1 MKKSGSKSFEDFP
14 STLLYLD
21 DLKDILSVLSTNCA
35 EVRLRTG
42 DYDNVAPEELD
53 ELVSS
58 IKLERFQ
65 NIHIQ
70 ASNPYISIDLQ
81 SYVIRVYISEDN
93 VIQRGVISKIREV
106 VERNER
112 RYFEKALTVIGALP
126 LVAFGIFVFMK
137 EYALS
142 AVMFLLS
149 LMMIFPITKYQMNHK
164 VIILTKNKE
173 NRIPFLKRKK
183 DELLVALASASAG
196 ALISFILIKIFG
208 RP

>member
-21 DLKDILSVLSTNCA
+21 DLKDILSVLSANCE

-42 DYDNVAPEELD
+42 DYDDVAPEELD
-53 ELVSS
+53 ELVSN

-70 ASNPYISIDLQ
+70 TNKPYISIDLQ

-93 VIQRGVISKIREV
+93 VIQRGVISKIREIV
-106 VERNER
+106 KRNER
-112 RYFEKALTVIGALP
+112 RYFEKALTVIGMLP
-126 LVAFGIFVFMK
+126 LVALGILVIMK
-137 EYALS
+137 EYAFS
-142 AVMFLLS
+142 AVMFFLS
-149 LMMIFPITKYQMNHK
+149 LMMIFPITKYKMNHK

-183 DELLVALASASAG
+183 DELLVALVSASVG
-196 ALISFILIKIFG
+196 ALISFILIKLFG
-208 RP
+208 RA